1 MNSQRGPSQIL
12 IWDSTADRFNLT
24 NPNTDKITCIGITSS
39 RKKRC
44 ANPIALDHIADAESA
59 TRDLLTATLP
69 IDEKKRMEMFKRLAK
84 ATLCQYTHRH
94 QAAGLTGRW
103 TRLFERGLPRAWCLP
118 SGTQIYDHLGGGGS
132 GSGVEEKP
140 IRDQA
145 SAESRG
151 RGANAEHQQETG
163 AQREQTGREASDKR
177 CREESE
183 DARPRAKRRRHCEL
197 PGAACSEEEGIE
209 KEGGS
214 EEKGVHEHPP
224 APQEPRGTRK
234 ACFKRRKAFLLAQ
247 EKKRMA
253 KLRAEQKRRERD
265 RAESDRQEEE
275 RVVRAEKEIEDGL
288 PLDVRQQRERNAQQ
302 PWSSAWEVYK
312 KAYHELD
319 NPESRPANITD
330 VQMSTVDF
338 WPTRVGS
345 YSSCSEVA
353 VREFFANG
361 PWAFDRKQMLKQARL
376 WHPDRSMRFFSQSKY
391 EKALRKKVTIVSQV
405 LNSIVETY

>member
-39 RKKRC
+39 SKKRC
-44 ANPIALDHIADAESA
+44 AHPIALDHIADTESA
-59 TRDLLTATLP
+59 TRDLLKATLP
-69 IDEKKRMEMFKRLAK
+69 IDETKRMEMFKRLAK
-84 ATLCQYTHRH
+84 ATLCPHSHNH
-94 QAAGLTGRW
+94 QAAGLTERW

-151 RGANAEHQQETG
+151 RGANAEHQQKTG
-163 AQREQTGREASDKR
+163 AQREQIGREASDKR

-183 DARPRAKRRRHCEL
+183 EPRPRVKRRRHCEL
-197 PGAACSEEEGIE
+197 PGAACSEEEGSE

-214 EEKGVHEHPP
+214 EEKIIHEQSS
-224 APQEPRGTRK
+224 ALQEPRGTRK

-247 EKKRMA
+247 EKRRTA

-302 PWSSAWEVYK
+302 PWSSAWFTFGK
-312 KAYHELD
+312 FCNQLD
-319 NPESRPANITD
+319 SLDGRPGNIAD
-330 VQMSTVDF
+330 LEIYTVDF
-338 WPTRVGS
+338 WPSRAGS
-345 YSSCSEVA
+345 YFSCTEAA
-353 VREFFANG
+353 VREFFANSLE
-361 PWAFDRKQMLKQARL
+361 PLDRRTILKLARL
-376 WHPDRSMRFFSQSKY
+376 WHPDRSMRLFSLSKDQ
-391 EKALRKKVTIVSQV
+391 KAILKKVTVVTQV
-405 LNSIVETY
+405 LNSILETY